1 MNDENRLRGKPK
13 IAIVH
18 DYLNQYG
25 GGERVLQALNE
36 IWPDAPIYTS
46 VYDKK
51 LMRGW
56 LKIDES
62 LIHTNLVS
70 HLPFSNYLTKHYF
83 FMYPIA
89 FRMQDVGDADIVISN
104 TSYAAKFAKGKK
116 GSVHICYIFTPPR
129 FLWGYDT
136 ELVRYYSHPFDRFLH
151 PLYNILVPPA
161 KKILQKADY
170 YAAQKVDFFASIS
183 KEIAK
188 RVKKHYGRESAVI
201 YPPVDTDRFA
211 KVSSIRGRIF
221 EESKSKYQVSSKKDY
236 FLVVS
241 RLGGY
246 KKVDIVVEAFNK
258 LGLPLKIV
266 GDGPQLSYLTG
277 VAKKNIELLG
287 RLPDEEVTKLVSSCT
302 ALIFPTHEDFGI
314 VPVEAMAAGKPVI
327 SFSRGGAAETIVEG
341 VSGVFFDKQTP
352 QAIIETVKRFDPSA
366 YKAEACR
373 SQAKKFSKEEFKE
386 RFKFFVEEA
395 WQKRSN
401 L

>member
-1 MNDENRLRGKPK
+1 MNNKIGLSNQPK

-25 GGERVLQALNE
+25 GGERVIQVLHE

-70 HLPFSNYLTKHYF
+70 WLPFNKYLTKHYF

-89 FRMQDVGDADIVISN
+89 FRMQDLGDADIIISN

-116 GSVHICYIFTPPR
+116 GSLHICYIFTPPR

-136 ELVRYYSHPFDRFLH
+136 ELTRYYHRPFDRFLH

-161 KKILQKADY
+161 KKVLRKFDY
-170 YAAQKVDFFASIS
+170 LAAQEVDYFVSIS
-183 KEIAK
+183 KEVQR
-188 RVKKHYGRESAVI
+188 RVKKNYGRDSVVI
-201 YPPVDTDRFA
+201 YPPVDTERFA
-211 KVSSIRGRIF
+211 DKPLQTG
-221 EESKSKYQVSSKKDY
+221 YQVPSKNNY

-246 KKVDIVVEAFNK
+246 KKVDIVVKAFNK

-266 GDGPQLSYLTG
+266 GDGPQFAYLKSI
-277 VAKKNIELLG
+277 AKNNVELLG
-287 RLPDEEVTKLVSSCT
+287 RRSDDEVTQLLIGCK

-327 SFSRGGAAETIVEG
+327 SYNKGGASETIIEG
-341 VSGVFFDKQTP
+341 VSGTFFKSQTAE
-352 QAIIETVKRFDPSA
+352 AIIETVKRFEPSD
-366 YKAEACR
+366 YKVENCR
-373 SQAKKFSKEEFKE
+373 QQAQKFSKEGFK
-386 RFKFFVEEA
+386 RKFKFFVEES
-395 WQKRSN
+395 WQKHSN